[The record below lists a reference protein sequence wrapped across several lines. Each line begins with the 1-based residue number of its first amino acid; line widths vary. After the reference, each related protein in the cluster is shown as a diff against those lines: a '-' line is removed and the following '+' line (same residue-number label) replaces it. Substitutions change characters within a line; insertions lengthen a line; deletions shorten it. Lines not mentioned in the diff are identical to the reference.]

1 MQDTKNRKDRR
12 QYPRFE
18 IPLKLRQ
25 TELFGKEGRVQ
36 NISRGGIRIFGTKDI
51 DVGTILKIDFTLP
64 NGEWIMAEVLV
75 IWARERPSES
85 VLKYDIGCRFTEV
98 IPDLHQLL
106 LEHLAK
112 ISPPEKIKI

>member
-1 MQDTKNRKDRR
+1 MQDTKNGKDRR

-18 IPLKLRQ
+18 IPLQLRQ

-36 NISRGGIRIFGTKDI
+36 NVSRGGIRIFGTKNI
-51 DVGTILKIDFTLP
+51 DVGTILNIDFTLP
-64 NGEWIMAEVLV
+64 NGEWITAEVMV
-75 IWARERPSES
+75 VWTKERPSES

-98 IPDLHQLL
+98 IPDLQQLL

-112 ISPPEKIKI
+112 ISIPQED